1 MSFTICLKVNILPN
15 GYTPILDYY
24 NNNRGEDTEELQELN
39 RLEGGFMIKIPENKD
54 EPDANDRIR
63 QLRWSNLR
71 LVSDI
76 YIGFN
81 DEQLNL
87 LYEALVNYLGENNVY
102 KIEKN
107 ITHNRIPRN
116 IEVCVS
122 NGTHHVKSIY

>member
-24 NNNRGEDTEELQELN
+24 NNNRGEGTEELQELN

-87 LYEALVNYLGENNVY
+87 LYKAFVNYLGENNVY

>member
-24 NNNRGEDTEELQELN
+24 NNNRGEGTEELQELN

-87 LYEALVNYLGENNVY
+87 LYEAFVNYLGENNVY

>member
-24 NNNRGEDTEELQELN
+24 NSNRGEGTEELQELN

-87 LYEALVNYLGENNVY
+87 LYKAFVNYLGENNVY

>member
-24 NNNRGEDTEELQELN
+24 NNNRAEGTEELQELN

-87 LYEALVNYLGENNVY
+87 LYEAFVNYLGENNVY

-122 NGTHHVKSIY
+122 NGTHNVKSIY

>member
-24 NNNRGEDTEELQELN
+24 NNNRGEGTEELQELN

>member
-24 NNNRGEDTEELQELN
+24 NNNREEGTEELQELN

-87 LYEALVNYLGENNVY
+87 LYEAFVNYIGENNVY

-116 IEVCVS
+116 IEVYVS

>member
-24 NNNRGEDTEELQELN
+24 NNNRGEGTEELQELN

-87 LYEALVNYLGENNVY
+87 LYEAFVNYLGENNVY

-107 ITHNRIPRN
+107 ITYNRISRKL
-116 IEVCVS
+116 
-122 NGTHHVKSIY
+122 KSSYF